1 MTNTLP
7 QGGIIKVTV
16 PDSQMTLRSAAS
28 AVISP
33 AAYTIVA
40 GSMVN
45 SGTGSTSF
53 SVVWCSSPSS
63 QAGCSTT
70 LTSTNT
76 ISFTIGGGAF

>member
-7 QGGIIKVTV
+7 QGGVIKVTI

-45 SGTGSTSF
+45 TGTGSSTL
-53 SVVWCSSPSS
+53 SVIWCNTPSS
-63 QAGCSTT
+63 
-70 LTSTNT
+70 
-76 ISFTIGGGAF
+76 